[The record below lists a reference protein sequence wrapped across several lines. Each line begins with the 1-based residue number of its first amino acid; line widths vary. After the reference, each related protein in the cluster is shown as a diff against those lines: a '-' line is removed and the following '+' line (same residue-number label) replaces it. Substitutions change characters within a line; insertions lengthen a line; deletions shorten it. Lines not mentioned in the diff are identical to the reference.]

1 MERPVIAFKRFRW
14 TLSLSGALSAA
25 TVVHSE
31 TDRLGLTGKLR
42 FWVWKNRSI
51 PQPHAQN
58 RPCWHLVFLNKI
70 LQQNREAPP
79 QIYLSGK
86 ILRNILREYKISV
99 YVGQTNNFNVDKAV
113 KQQNN
118 CCLSRVDKPVTIF
131 FTVFKAN

>member
-31 TDRLGLTGKLR
+31 TDKLGLTGKLR

-70 LQQNREAPP
+70 QQQNREAAPKK
-79 QIYLSGK
+79 YLSGK
-86 ILRNILREYKISV
+86 ILRNILRKYKVSV
-99 YVGQTNNFNVDKAV
+99 YVGRTNNVDKAV
-113 KQQNN
+113 KQQKN
-118 CCLSRVDKPVTIF
+118 CCLSRVDKPNNNFV